1 MALLSVQDA
10 SEFFEAL
17 PPALQ
22 VPSLHPYYVEAD
34 AARDPGISPRYFCHR
49 EKGVSFYHGFH
60 VKEIAGTGYRDIQS
74 PYGYG
79 GPVCTSCEPPALAR
93 ARGEFSAW
101 CAESGILAEFI
112 RFHPMLKNWQYFDG
126 EALVDRS
133 TVCIDLL
140 PDDLLAGYQTRA
152 RTAVRKALSNGLSV
166 AWVDAEHFLEVFP
179 GMYRQAM
186 QQIGAQEFYL
196 FQDRY
201 LRELVSWKKVLGAI
215 CLCDG
220 EPVACA
226 MFLQGPQ
233 LMEYHLSA
241 SSERGKK
248 LCAANLIL
256 HEAAQQAK
264 ARGCRQ
270 LHLGGGTDA
279 RPDNP
284 LLFFKSGFAPDKA
297 EFRIGKAIH
306 QPRAYASLR
315 EDWLERHGQVS
326 NRVLFYRFQDGV

>member
-1 MALLSVQDA
+1 MAMLSVTEA

-22 VPSLHPYYVEAD
+22 VPSLHPSYVQAD

-49 EKGVSFYHGFH
+49 EAGVSYYHGFH
-60 VKEIAGTGYRDIQS
+60 VSGIAGTGYRDIQS

-93 ARGEFSAW
+93 AWGEFSAW

-112 RFHPMLKNWQYFDG
+112 RFHPMLKNWQYFGG
-126 EALVDRS
+126 EALADRD

-140 PDDLLAGYQTRA
+140 PCDLLAGYQTRA
-152 RTAVRKALSNGLSV
+152 RTAVRKAIGNGLSV

-201 LRELVSWKKVLGAI
+201 LRELVSWEKVLRAI

-226 MFLQGPQ
+226 MFLLGPE

-248 LCAANLIL
+248 LSAANLIL
-256 HEAAQQAK
+256 HEAALLAK
-264 ARGCRQ
+264 ANGAKQ
-270 LHLGGGTDA
+270 LHLGGGTDT
-279 RPDNP
+279 RQDNP
-284 LLFFKSGFAPDKA
+284 LLFFKSGFSREKS

-306 QPRAYASLR
+306 DAQAYARLR
-315 EDWLERHGQVS
+315 DDWLKRHHHVA
-326 NRVLFYRFQDGV
+326 NRVLFYRFPDGA